1 MNKLSVIGLG
11 KLGAPLLAVFAG
23 AGFDVVGVD
32 VDESAVDAINGGQ
45 SPVDEPGVDELL
57 TTHFG
62 HYKATTDTRAAVLAT
77 DATFVIVP
85 TPSGPDGGFTLD
97 YLEPVCQEI
106 GAALREKDGYH
117 LVSIVST
124 VMPGQTAQLCAV
136 IEQASGKMQGRR
148 QGFGLCYSPEFIAL
162 GRVVRDLQHP
172 DYVLIGS
179 QQDKGDL
186 RDADMLVDVHAP
198 WYVLSSIYRRVMGP
212 DAPMVYTNWVNAE
225 IAKLAQNAFITMKIT
240 FANHLGTLCGA
251 IPGANV
257 DDVTQALGHDRRIGP
272 HYLRAGTPYGG
283 PCFPRDNKALAAV
296 AELASAGMPLAT
308 HVDFVNTRS
317 IELLA
322 ERVRSASKGTVG
334 ILGLSYKPGTPVC
347 EESASLR
354 LAEYLLGIER
364 AVIVYD
370 PLPLARDI
378 ARASLGDRVAYADSA
393 EACVEAA
400 DVVVLMHL
408 DYDLLSA
415 VPMDLLRKKTII
427 DPWRLLAFNGPRADY
442 YPLGVGRVD

>member
-106 GAALREKDGYH
+106 GAVLREKGGYH

-124 VMPGQTAQLCAV
+124 VMPGQTDQLRKV
-136 IEQASGKMQGRR
+136 IEQASGKTHG

-162 GRVVRDLQHP
+162 GSVVHNLQHP
-172 DYVLIGS
+172 DYVLIGA
-179 QQDKGDL
+179 DDNKG
-186 RDADMLVDVHAP
+186 LVE
-198 WYVLSSIYRRVMGP
+198 LSNVYRRVVGP
-212 DAPMVYTNWVNAE
+212 GVPIVLTNRINAE

-308 HVDFVNTRS
+308 HVDFANTRS